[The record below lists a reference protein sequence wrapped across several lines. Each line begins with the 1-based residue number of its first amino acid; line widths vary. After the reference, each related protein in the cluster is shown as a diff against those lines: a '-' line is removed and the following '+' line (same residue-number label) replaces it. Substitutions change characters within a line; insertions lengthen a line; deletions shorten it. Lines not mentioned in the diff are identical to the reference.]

1 MCFCFLSF
9 SENAPKEET
18 SDIVVK
24 EESHPLLSA
33 LSISFSVRIILSL
46 YLMLLVNRLEHTNV
60 LGVLAGPLDEIGK
73 LAAAAVQVSVEVEKR
88 REAG

>member
-1 MCFCFLSF
+1 MPRKNIRHST
-9 SENAPKEET
+9 A
-18 SDIVVK
+18 VVK

-33 LSISFSVRIILSL
+33 LSISFSVRIILSSL

>member
-33 LSISFSVRIILSL
+33 LSISFSVRIILSSL

-60 LGVLAGPLDEIGK
+60 LRVLAGPLDEIGK
-73 LAAAAVQVSVEVEKR
+73 LAAAAAQVS
-88 REAG
+88 

>member
-1 MCFCFLSF
+1 MSF

>member
-1 MCFCFLSF
+1 
-9 SENAPKEET
+9 
-18 SDIVVK
+18 
-24 EESHPLLSA
+24 
-33 LSISFSVRIILSL
+33 
-46 YLMLLVNRLEHTNV
+46 MLLVNRLEHTNV